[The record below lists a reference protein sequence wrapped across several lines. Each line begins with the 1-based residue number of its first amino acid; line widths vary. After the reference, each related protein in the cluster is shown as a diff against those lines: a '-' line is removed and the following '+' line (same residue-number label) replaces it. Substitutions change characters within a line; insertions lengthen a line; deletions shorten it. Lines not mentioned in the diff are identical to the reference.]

1 MNHSQSLDQPL
12 HTRARGRLRRPKLSI
27 SRGREKA
34 ERQLCGVRSGA
45 CGASNFPGPH
55 KSPLSKP
62 NAASWRPTRNIDPRL
77 LCHMFLAIMHVIFNL
92 PRHGLGKS
100 LRVIPKFSAGLGDL
114 LHTVPGAGSHID
126 PWLPWLLS
134 LPQQLNRLRR
144 WGISILACQSDGGGE
159 G

>member
-100 LRVIPKFSAGLGDL
+100 LRVIPKFSAGLGTYCTL
-114 LHTVPGAGSHID
+114 FRGQVPTLI
-126 PWLPWLLS
+126 WLLW

-144 WGISILACQSDGGGE
+144 WRVPIFARQSDDSGE
-159 G
+159 GWVQV